1 MSDFQNTATPTPVAK
16 RIIKRDLRI
25 SYDIDQKSSQE
36 LATEYDV
43 THEEMKAAI
52 RAAGLVVRKSEIKTQ
67 PQPSAY
73 RVVLVDGDQ
82 EIDVTCKG

>member
-43 THEEMKAAI
+43 THEEI
-52 RAAGLVVRKSEIKTQ
+52 NF
-67 PQPSAY
+67 
-73 RVVLVDGDQ
+73 Q
-82 EIDVTCKG
+82 E